1 MVLGLL
7 DQLKIFSQLYL
18 IELLG
23 VLTGL
28 RLLELWHLRYPR
40 LLTGF
45 SMLVFFTNVS
55 PMEFQTRYLAL
66 FLPVSIID
74 GSELFRMEILH
85 KDIQLMLQFLKASSL
100 TLRFS
105 YSRLMTF
112 LTMLSVILL
121 SMLIILLPILSVIS
135 I

>member
-45 SMLVFFTNVS
+45 SMLVFFTNLS
-55 PMEFQTRYLAL
+55 PIEFQTRYLAL

-74 GSELFRMEILH
+74 GSEWFWMEILH
-85 KDIQLMLQFLKASSL
+85 KNIQLMLEFLKASSL
-100 TLRFS
+100 ALHFS
-105 YSRLMTF
+105 YYRLMTF
-112 LTMLSVILL
+112 LTILSVILL
-121 SMLIILLPILSVIS
+121 SMLIILFPILSVIS

>member
-40 LLTGF
+40 LLTEF

-74 GSELFRMEILH
+74 GSELFWMEILH
-85 KDIQLMLQFLKASSL
+85 KDIQLMLQFLKASSS

-105 YSRLMTF
+105 YYRLMTF

>member
-85 KDIQLMLQFLKASSL
+85 KDI
-100 TLRFS
+100 
-105 YSRLMTF
+105 
-112 LTMLSVILL
+112 
-121 SMLIILLPILSVIS
+121 
-135 I
+135 

>member
-85 KDIQLMLQFLKASSL
+85 KDIQLMLHFLKASSL

-105 YSRLMTF
+105 YYRLTTF

>member
-105 YSRLMTF
+105 YYRLMTF

-121 SMLIILLPILSVIS
+121 SMLIILLPILKVIS

>member
-45 SMLVFFTNVS
+45 SMLVFFTNLS
-55 PMEFQTRYLAL
+55 PIEFQTRYLAL

-74 GSELFRMEILH
+74 GSEWFWMEILH
-85 KDIQLMLQFLKASSL
+85 KSIQLMLEFLKASSL
-100 TLRFS
+100 ALHFS
-105 YSRLMTF
+105 YYRLMTF
-112 LTMLSVILL
+112 LTILSVILL
-121 SMLIILLPILSVIS
+121 SMLIILFPILSVIS